1 MVIEVPDGQ
10 TLYATIGHVRREL
23 LKRALI
29 EHRTNAAA
37 ARALGLQRTY
47 LQRLLRDA
55 GLRRSAAA

>member
-1 MVIEVPDGQ
+1 MVIPDGP
-10 TLYATIGHVRREL
+10 TYYETMEYVRHEL
-23 LKRALI
+23 LKRALT
-29 EHRTNAAA
+29 EHKTNAGA